1 VLLDPGTSTE
11 AGLTLNAD
19 DAAHHDVAVRGNEVE
34 VRARCRP
41 FDQVLARSPRGPGG
55 GELEIETV
63 DPAAPGALLTVA
75 GPGTLRLGV
84 RGQILT
90 ELDGRYL
97 STEVQDGFL
106 GRVIGMYAVGAD
118 AAFDRFDCEQLRG

>member
-1 VLLDPGTSTE
+1 MRTTPRTTTSPCVATRSKCGPGADRSTRCWPGRR
-11 AGLTLNAD
+11 AGL
-19 DAAHHDVAVRGNEVE
+19 E
-34 VRARCRP
+34 RA
-41 FDQVLARSPRGPGG
+41 SS
-55 GELEIETV
+55 IETV